1 MNLNKYSKP
10 VIFLTT
16 LLGWIFIVPLTFL
29 IPKKKNRM
37 VLMGAKDGFFIDN
50 IKFFFLYLS
59 EKQKEQD
66 FYLLTANKDTYD
78 TLCKEYDNIL
88 FYPSAQAYWIMLQSK
103 VFVVDNFSWMDNC
116 RFQLFWRAKIIQIW
130 HGIGF
135 KKIQRSNK
143 FFIQETSSLY
153 RRFILN
159 FVGKLP
165 KYQALIS
172 TGEFFTKEFFKPAF
186 LSDHFIDTGYPRN
199 DVIVN
204 PEKYQNA
211 LINSD
216 VETINKVAEMRKN
229 GIKSLLYAPTFR
241 DTGGDGISDG
251 ILDLEKLNQFALDN
265 GFVFV
270 FKLHP
275 LPQYKSISGDFERI
289 IWYDN
294 VKDVYPFLPEVDGM
308 ISDYSSIYMDYILLN
323 RPIFF
328 LLYDREK
335 YETKD
340 RELHTFFNDFLVGSI
355 STNQQKLEQDLIY
368 SFTTNDGFSEERTKI
383 IEKSYLNTDDNSS
396 QRIFNFIQEHYL
408 RKNQ

>member
-10 VIFLTT
+10 VILITT
-16 LLGWIFIVPLTFL
+16 LLGWIFIVPLTYL
-29 IPKKKNRM
+29 IPKKRNRM

-50 IKFFFLYLS
+50 VKFFFLYLS
-59 EKQKEQD
+59 EKEPGQD
-66 FYLLTANKDTYD
+66 FYLLTANKATYE
-78 TLCKEYDNIL
+78 TLRSEYSNIL
-88 FYPSAQAYWIMLQSK
+88 YYPSAKAYWIMLRSK

-143 FFIQETSSLY
+143 YFIKETSSLY

-165 KYQALIS
+165 KYQAVIS
-172 TGEFFTKEFFKPAF
+172 TGEFFTREFFRPAF
-186 LSDHFIDTGYPRN
+186 LTEHFIDTGYPRN

-204 PEKYQNA
+204 PSKYQNA
-211 LINSD
+211 YINSD
-216 VETINKVAEMRKN
+216 VVTINKVAEMRKK
-229 GIKSLLYAPTFR
+229 GIKSILYAPTFR

-251 ILDLEKLNQFALDN
+251 ILDLDKLNQFALSND
-265 GFVFV
+265 FVFI

-275 LPQYKSISGDFERI
+275 LPQYKSISNDFERI

-340 RELHTFFNDFLVGSI
+340 RELHAFFDDFLVGPI
-355 STNQQKLEQDLIY
+355 STNQEKLEQDLVY
-368 SFTTNDGFSEERTKI
+368 CFSQKDDFKQERSRI
-383 IEKSYLNTDDNSS
+383 IEKSYLHTDDNSS
-396 QRIFNFIQEHYL
+396 QRIFKFIQEHYL
-408 RKNQ
+408 RSN

>member
-29 IPKKKNRM
+29 IPKKRNRM
-37 VLMGAKDGFFIDN
+37 ILMGAKDGLFIDN
-50 IKFFFLYLS
+50 VKFFFLYLS
-59 EKQKEQD
+59 EKETDVD
-66 FYLLTANKDTYD
+66 FYLLTANVVTYE
-78 TLCKEYDNIL
+78 TLRSEYSNIL
-88 FYPSAQAYWIMLQSK
+88 YYPSPKTYWIMLRSK
-103 VFVVDNFSWMDNC
+103 ILVVDNFSWMDNC

-143 FFIQETSSLY
+143 YFIQEISSLF

-165 KYQALIS
+165 KYQAVIS
-172 TGEFFTKEFFKPAF
+172 TSEFFTSEFFQPAF
-186 LSDHFIDTGYPRN
+186 LTDNFIDTGYPRN
-199 DVIVN
+199 DVIVS
-204 PEKYQNA
+204 PEKYQNIY
-211 LINSD
+211 LNSD
-216 VETINKVAEMRKN
+216 VATINRVAELRKK
-229 GIKSLLYAPTFR
+229 GVKSILYAPTFR

-251 ILDLEKLNQFALDN
+251 ILELETLNQFALTND
-265 GFVFV
+265 FVFI

-275 LPQYKSISGDFERI
+275 LLKYKSISDDFERI

-340 RELHTFFNDFLVGSI
+340 RELHDFFDDFIVGPI
-355 STNQQKLEQDLIY
+355 STKQEKLEEDLIY
-368 SFTTNDGFSEERTKI
+368 CFTQKDDFINERSMI
-383 IEKSYLNTDDNSS
+383 IKKSYLHTDDNSS
-396 QRIFNFIQEHYL
+396 QRIMDFINHHYF
-408 RKNQ
+408 

>member
-10 VIFLTT
+10 VILITT
-16 LLGWIFIVPLTFL
+16 LLGWIFIVPLTYL
-29 IPKKKNRM
+29 IPKKRNRM

-50 IKFFFLYLS
+50 VKFFFLYLS
-59 EKQKEQD
+59 EKEPGQD
-66 FYLLTANKDTYD
+66 FYLLTANKATYE
-78 TLCKEYDNIL
+78 TLRSEYSNIL
-88 FYPSAQAYWIMLQSK
+88 YYPSAKAYWIMLRSK

-143 FFIQETSSLY
+143 YFIKETSSLY

-165 KYQALIS
+165 KYQAVIS
-172 TGEFFTKEFFKPAF
+172 TGEFFTREFFRPAF
-186 LSDHFIDTGYPRN
+186 LTEHFIDTGYPRN

-204 PEKYQNA
+204 PSKYQNA
-211 LINSD
+211 YINSD
-216 VETINKVAEMRKN
+216 VVTINKVAEMRKK
-229 GIKSLLYAPTFR
+229 GIKSILYAPTFR

-251 ILDLEKLNQFALDN
+251 ILDLDKLNQFALAN
-265 GFVFV
+265 NFVFI

-275 LPQYKSISGDFERI
+275 LPQYKSISNDFERI

-340 RELHTFFNDFLVGSI
+340 RELHAFFDDFLVGPI
-355 STNQQKLEQDLIY
+355 STNQEKLEQDLVY
-368 SFTTNDGFSEERTKI
+368 CFSQKDDFKQERSRI
-383 IEKSYLNTDDNSS
+383 IEKSYLHTDDNSS
-396 QRIFNFIQEHYL
+396 QRIFKFIQEHYL
-408 RKNQ
+408 RSN